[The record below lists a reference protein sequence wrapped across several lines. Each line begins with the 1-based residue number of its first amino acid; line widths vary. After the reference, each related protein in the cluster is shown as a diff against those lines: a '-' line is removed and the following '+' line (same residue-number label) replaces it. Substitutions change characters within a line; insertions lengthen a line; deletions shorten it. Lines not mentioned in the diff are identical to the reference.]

1 MQQSLSIRNAGW
13 LKRPGLKVR
22 LLSSALGCGLL
33 ALQPAASAQ
42 DGPITD
48 TDTLTQSIQVE
59 ADATVNIV
67 VDAPLATDEDGQPAI
82 LGRSWLGGVIIN
94 SLDVLTSGVMSDGI
108 FAQSFA
114 DEGEILIV
122 SGDVETTGIGSR
134 GIVASNEG
142 AFPGSLTQ
150 IFSGNVTTAGADA
163 IGIHATA
170 KAGAITLESLSVT
183 TSGDGATGIQAH
195 AESGDVQLLSNDVT
209 TSGLNAVGIQAEAS
223 DFVIVDS
230 LDVATSGDG
239 AHGIV
244 AEAGMSA
251 YVRSQSVKTEGEQAH
266 GIVASS
272 TGQIAYVESQTL
284 TTQGDGSIGILAR
297 SNGSVAVRSGSVTT
311 QGEAIAGGDGGD
323 LPPGDG
329 GDLPPGDGGDL
340 PPGDGGGDP
349 FPPSKP
355 VGALP
360 ATPGGGAM
368 GIVAISDGADVFVES
383 GFVSTTGS
391 GATGIHASAQTDTI
405 VISDEIQ
412 TSGESAIGLLARS
425 RFGDVSVSSGAVS
438 TQGDFSTGIS
448 LLSESGNVLVL
459 SEALSTEGFDSA
471 GIRVT
476 ANKNVIVDSQLIETT
491 GDSSSGIQVLTQT
504 GEVDINSGDITTQG
518 EDSDAIS
525 VIGLG
530 GGSDVRISSGAITTI
545 GDGSDGIFVNT
556 FGDVSIAADTIA
568 TSGESA
574 AGIYADA
581 GGDLSVQVNDVTTDG
596 ALSAGISLQ
605 SNNGGVTVNAGR
617 ITTTGDS
624 SAGIEAVA
632 FNGDIDIN
640 VTEIDVSGDR
650 YLPGDGGGELPVDP
664 NPGGGPASTMINGNV
679 IGIAA
684 SSFNSDISVTAGKV
698 TASGLNTNG
707 INVFATGGRADV
719 TAGTVDVDGVG
730 GVIGLRARGD
740 LGAHVIVD
748 SIRAVSTL
756 ENTAPGE
763 TDPFSEA
770 ISVGAVTGQARV
782 QANSVR
788 TEGSKMTGVEVIAVN
803 ASILAEIGEVVVIGE
818 GGGGGIRT
826 LNGADDGEGGRTDI
840 RANSILTDGDYITGV
855 RAISLKN
862 FNDIRVG
869 QIQTDGR
876 QSVGVFSASQSGATI
891 EVGEIVTTG
900 DVSDGIQAI
909 NRTGL
914 NGGEGPLMR
923 DPSEIIT
930 GDGEPDET
938 PGGGE
943 DGVSVATG
951 ASASSEPL
959 PGTVPDGDISIT
971 AGSVSTSGDS
981 SRGIAAHAN
990 GDVTIVSG
998 SVSTTG
1004 ERTSYFSTTDYQFG
1018 LSVSGLFE
1026 FEGPASH
1033 GIDARSDY
1041 GSISI
1046 ESQSVST
1053 LGVGAHGIR
1062 AETGE
1067 GDISVQAGDIS
1078 VSGQDADGLH
1088 LVSQTGDVTAT
1099 VEGHV
1104 RAEQGAGVRIA
1115 SAGTIELTIA
1125 NGGWVD
1131 SADGAFAVV
1140 IEPGLVP
1147 DDPIIPEDPV
1157 SILAAQSL
1165 GGTATP
1171 VTSGASLTV
1180 DAGGVLQGRIQLTD
1194 GDDTLQIA
1202 GRFLASGTSLFG
1214 GGDDTLINTG
1224 SVFVIDG
1231 ATAFDGLERFENQGL
1246 FSLTDGDAGD
1256 SLDLSDITFIGGEG
1270 SVLAFDVLSDGA
1282 GGVLADDITFGLV
1295 QGTTEVEIMAEA
1307 GLTLDASVD
1316 LITFTRPVA
1325 DDAFRIRSESAD
1337 AGFMQWTLRQSA
1349 DRLTL
1354 AATPD
1359 VEVFEIIQAG
1369 GVATD
1374 LWHEGAQVIR
1384 QQAALSR
1391 STQSGSGDGL
1401 SGWIEA
1407 ASTDRNGAEMTLS
1420 TQHAGSTVS
1429 QALSRDL
1436 SASSISAG
1444 LTWRSGAAHFGAA
1457 LGYVDG
1463 RARFDGTGNEMEME
1477 AFSLSGYGGWSTERY
1492 FANLIGKLDT
1502 GTLEL
1507 NVISANER
1515 SEMDVTTFGLNG
1527 ELGARFQSG
1536 ETYVEPTVSM
1546 SWVSASL
1553 GEAAFSTGAFEL
1565 EDGDSLKAEIGARV
1579 GHAFTTGAWTVR
1591 PTAAAYRVEELAGE
1605 NTARYASGASQ
1616 LALQDEPAG
1625 SYTRLELGAAFETGA
1640 GLVLSISGEA
1650 FDGDQSGGALR
1661 LGGRMQF

>member
-1 MQQSLSIRNAGW
+1 MQQFSLIQAG
-13 LKRPGLKVR
+13 LVKDRGLRLR

-33 ALQPAASAQ
+33 ALQPGASAQ
-42 DGPITD
+42 DAPS
-48 TDTLTQSIQVE
+48 QSIHVE
-59 ADATVNIV
+59 TDGDVDIV
-67 VDAPLATDEDGQPAI
+67 VDAPLVTDQDGKPAI
-82 LGRSWLGGVIIN
+82 LGRSFLGGVTIN
-94 SLDVLTSGVMSDGI
+94 SQDVLTHGAMSDGI

-114 DEGEILIV
+114 NDGEVLIV

-134 GIVASNEG
+134 GIVARNEG
-142 AFPGSLTQ
+142 AFPSSRTQ
-150 IFSGNVTTAGADA
+150 VFSGNVTTAGADA

-170 KAGAITLESLSVT
+170 MAGVITLESQSVT
-183 TSGDGATGIQAH
+183 TSGDSAIGIQAH
-195 AESGDVQLLSNDVT
+195 AESGDVQLLSNEVK

-230 LDVATSGDG
+230 LAVTTSGDG

-251 YVRSQSVKTEGEQAH
+251 YVRSESVQTEGEQAH

-272 TGQIAYVESQTL
+272 TGQIAYVESETL
-284 TTQGDGSIGILAR
+284 ATRGDGAIGILAR
-297 SNGSVAVRSGSVTT
+297 SNGSVAVRSGSVST

-349 FPPSKP
+349 FPPSEP
-355 VGALP
+355 VDTLP
-360 ATPGGGAM
+360 ATPNGAAI
-368 GIVAISDGADVFVES
+368 GILAISDGADVFVES
-383 GFVSTTGS
+383 GFVSTAGS

-459 SEALSTEGFDSA
+459 SEALSTAGFDSA

-476 ANKNVIVDSQLIETT
+476 ADKNVIVDSQLVETS

-504 GEVDINSGDITTQG
+504 GEVDIISGDIITQG
-518 EDSDAIS
+518 EDSDGIS

-530 GGSDVRISSGAITTI
+530 GGSDVRISSGSLSTV
-545 GDGSDGIFVNT
+545 GDGADGIFVNT

-568 TSGESA
+568 TAGVSA

-581 GGDLSVQVNDVTTDG
+581 GGDLSVQINDVTTDG

-605 SNNGGVTVNAGR
+605 SSNGGVTVNAGR
-617 ITTTGDS
+617 ISTTGDS

-632 FNGDIDIN
+632 FNGDIAIN

-650 YLPGDGGGELPVDP
+650 YIPGDGGGELPVDP

-684 SSFNSDISVTAGKV
+684 SSFNSDISVTADKV

-748 SIRAVSTL
+748 SVTAVSTL

-763 TDPFSEA
+763 TDPFGEA

-788 TEGSKMTGVEVIAVN
+788 TEGTKMTGVEVISVN
-803 ASILAEIGEVVVIGE
+803 ASILAEIGDVVVIGE

-826 LNGADDGEGGRTDI
+826 LSGADEGDGGRTDI
-840 RANSILTDGDYITGV
+840 RANSIVTDGDYITGV
-855 RAISLKN
+855 RAVSLKN

-876 QSVGVFSASQSGATI
+876 QSVGVFSASQSGANI

-923 DPSEIIT
+923 DPDEYII
-930 GDGEPDET
+930 GDGEPDEG
-938 PGGGE
+938 PGSGE
-943 DGVSVATG
+943 DGVSFGTG
-951 ASASSEPL
+951 EAAANEPL
-959 PGTVPDGDISIT
+959 PGAIPDGDIVIT

-998 SVSTTG
+998 AVTTTG
-1004 ERTSYFSTTDYQFG
+1004 ERTRYFSTTDYQFG

-1033 GIDARSDY
+1033 GMDARSDY
-1041 GSISI
+1041 GAVAI
-1046 ESQSVST
+1046 ESQSVTT
-1053 LGVGAHGIR
+1053 LGAGAHGIR
-1062 AETGE
+1062 AQTAE
-1067 GDISVQAGDIS
+1067 GDITVQAGDIS

-1104 RAEQGAGVRIA
+1104 RAELGAGVRIA
-1115 SAGTIELTIA
+1115 SAGAIELIIA
-1125 NGGWVD
+1125 DGGQVD
-1131 SADGAFAVV
+1131 SADGAFAIV

-1157 SILAAQSL
+1157 SVLAAQSL

-1180 DAGGVLQGRIQLTD
+1180 DEGGVLQGRIQLTD

-1214 GGDDTLINTG
+1214 DGEDVLVNTG
-1224 SVFVIDG
+1224 SVFVTDG
-1231 ATAFDGLERFENQGL
+1231 AAAFDGLERFENQGL
-1246 FSLTDGDAGD
+1246 FSLANGDTGD
-1256 SLDLSDITFIGGEG
+1256 SLDLSDIAFMGGEG

-1295 QGTTEVEIMAEA
+1295 QGTTEVEIAAEA

-1316 LITFTRPVA
+1316 LITFTEPVA
-1325 DDAFRIRSESAD
+1325 DDAFRISAGTAD

-1349 DRLTL
+1349 NRLTL
-1354 AATPD
+1354 AANPD
-1359 VEVFEIIQAG
+1359 VEVFEIVQAG

-1374 LWHEGAQVIR
+1374 LWHEGVQVIR

-1391 STQSGSGDGL
+1391 STQGGSGDGL

-1407 ASTDRNGAEMTLS
+1407 ASTDRNGADVSLS
-1420 TQHAGSTVS
+1420 TQYAGATLS
-1429 QALSRDL
+1429 QTLSRDL
-1436 SASSISAG
+1436 SANSVSAG
-1444 LTWRSGAAHFGAA
+1444 LTWRTGAAHFGAA

-1463 RARFDGTGNEMEME
+1463 RAQFDGTGNEMEME
-1477 AFSLSGYGGWSTERY
+1477 AVSLSGYGGWSTQRY
-1492 FANLIGKLDT
+1492 FANVIGKLDT
-1502 GTLEL
+1502 GTLDL
-1507 NVISANER
+1507 NVVSANER
-1515 SEMDVTTFGLNG
+1515 SNVDVTTWGLNG

-1536 ETYVEPTVSM
+1536 NAHVEPTVSM

-1553 GEAAFSTGAFEL
+1553 DEAAFSTGTFDL

-1579 GHAFTTGAWTVR
+1579 GHAFTAGAWTVR
-1591 PTAAAYRVEELAGE
+1591 PSAAAYRVEELAGE

-1625 SYTRLELGAAFETGA
+1625 SYTRLELGASFETGA
-1640 GLVLSISGEA
+1640 GLVLSLSGEA
-1650 FDGDQSGGALR
+1650 FDGDQSGGAIR